1 MFTGIIEEVGYVGR
15 VRTVGQTQVLTIG
28 CRKVLE
34 GTKLGDSIA
43 VNGVCLTV
51 TQMDHGFFYAD
62 VMPETYQRTCF
73 RFLRSGDPVN
83 LERAM
88 ALADRMGGHFVQG
101 HVDGM
106 ATFIRQEPAENAV
119 IFHFE
124 TEPSWT
130 HFMIPKG
137 SIAINGTSLTLV
149 AVTNTTFCVSLIPHT
164 MRETQFGSLA
174 VGDRVNIECDMMAK
188 YIAKWTG
195 DHSGIAMTSN
205 GVQLTTL
212 QKAGF
217 LDKEETIHVSCD

>member
-1 MFTGIIEEVGYVGR
+1 MFTGIIEEVGCVAH
-15 VRTVGQTQVLTIG
+15 VRNSGQTQVLTIG
-28 CRKVLE
+28 CHKVLE

-51 TQMDHGFFYAD
+51 TKMDHGFFYAD
-62 VMPETYQRTCF
+62 VMPETYQRTCL

-88 ALADRMGGHFVQG
+88 ALGDRMGGHLVQG

-106 ATFIRQEPAENAV
+106 ATFIKQQPAENAV
-119 IFHFE
+119 LFQFE
-124 TEPSWT
+124 IDPSWT
-130 HFMIPKG
+130 KFMIPKG
-137 SIAINGTSLTLV
+137 SIAINGTSLTLIE
-149 AVTNTTFCVSLIPHT
+149 VTNKSFYVSLIPHT
-164 MRETQFGSLA
+164 MRETQFGSLV

-195 DHSGIAMTSN
+195 IHSETTITSN

-212 QKAGF
+212 ERAGF
-217 LDKEETIHVSCD
+217 L